1 MKVMLI
7 VKPFHEDVKIMFFL
21 QEEAPANSVPAAAV
35 RQEEQVLFRIIG
47 RKGHVGGCLEL
58 IVPFQLLTLG
68 LQSILFILRSIEEN
82 RISSGEVK
90 FLEIRRNIESEGNFL
105 G

>member
-1 MKVMLI
+1 M
-7 VKPFHEDVKIMFFL
+7 
-21 QEEAPANSVPAAAV
+21 PAAAV

-47 RKGHVGGCLEL
+47 RKGQVGGCLEL

-68 LQSILFILRSIEEN
+68 LRLILFILRSIEEN

-90 FLEIRRNIESEGNFL
+90 FLEIRRNI
-105 G
+105 

>member
-1 MKVMLI
+1 M
-7 VKPFHEDVKIMFFL
+7 
-21 QEEAPANSVPAAAV
+21 
-35 RQEEQVLFRIIG
+35 LFRIIG

-90 FLEIRRNIESEGNFL
+90 FLEIRRNVEKRRQFSGLNLTLRCESVGSKQD
-105 G
+105 

>member
-1 MKVMLI
+1 MTV
-7 VKPFHEDVKIMFFL
+7 PS
-21 QEEAPANSVPAAAV
+21 EEAPANYVPAAAV

-47 RKGHVGGCLEL
+47 RKGHVGGCLAL

-68 LQSILFILRSIEEN
+68 LQSILFILRSKEDN

-90 FLEIRRNIESEGNFL
+90 FLEIRRNIKSEGNCL
-105 G
+105 VCT